1 MSQRNKIRFW
11 KSIRFKM
18 TASLL
23 MLLTFSGF
31 LLYFLVTAMMNRNI
45 QSQITSDLQ
54 KLQSNTEVYVRQLLM
69 LNDQNNDE
77 YSYVNS
83 ATEIAEEL
91 YNTSHNSLILFT
103 TDGTFILDYGF
114 GENHNSLS
122 ENIIDSDAFRTA
134 GKGRAAYQLI
144 SDRGGIYDIWFSMP
158 LVIAGKNLGIITYYL
173 DYSGQYK
180 QFDDIVRTILQITL
194 IILLLFSG
202 FILFLLSKI
211 ILPIQTLSKISTQ
224 VADDMNQNKLSTGN
238 LIGKSLSGRQ
248 DELGQLSRNYRL
260 MLRTIEKQFT
270 KIQEDRNNILQLLNS
285 KQEFYN
291 NVTHEIKTPLTTIKG
306 YAQLL
311 EADGLEDEE
320 LFHTALTHIQHESS
334 RLHQMVIQ
342 LLEMS
347 DKELH
352 TQLMPFNISST
363 LNSVAASMS
372 LKARRYENDILTETT
387 SVLMILGHEERIRQ
401 LFINLIDN
409 AIKYG
414 QAKEPIIA
422 SASLWGEKAVIQISN
437 KGAGIPPE
445 ELDSIFDPFYRVDKE
460 QSREMGSAGLGLS
473 ICRKIVEEHHG
484 EITAESKPDER
495 TTFTVSFDLY
505 EEDHE
510 YAKNI

>member
-1 MSQRNKIRFW
+1 
-11 KSIRFKM
+11 
-18 TASLL
+18 
-23 MLLTFSGF
+23 
-31 LLYFLVTAMMNRNI
+31 
-45 QSQITSDLQ
+45 
-54 KLQSNTEVYVRQLLM
+54 
-69 LNDQNNDE
+69 
-77 YSYVNS
+77 
-83 ATEIAEEL
+83 
-91 YNTSHNSLILFT
+91 
-103 TDGTFILDYGF
+103 
-114 GENHNSLS
+114 
-122 ENIIDSDAFRTA
+122 
-134 GKGRAAYQLI
+134 
-144 SDRGGIYDIWFSMP
+144 
-158 LVIAGKNLGIITYYL
+158 
-173 DYSGQYK
+173 
-180 QFDDIVRTILQITL
+180 
-194 IILLLFSG
+194 
-202 FILFLLSKI
+202 
-211 ILPIQTLSKISTQ
+211 
-224 VADDMNQNKLSTGN
+224 
-238 LIGKSLSGRQ
+238 
-248 DELGQLSRNYRL
+248 

-291 NVTHEIKTPLTTIKG
+291 NVTHELKTPLTTIKG

-352 TQLMPFNISST
+352 TQLVPFNISST

-437 KGAGIPPE
+437 KGSGIPLE

-484 EITAESKPDER
+484 EITAESKPDEL
-495 TTFTVSFDLY
+495 TTFTVSFALY